1 MCVCVC
7 VGGGGGRGVIYSP
20 PLHHDN
26 NLTLSDLYT
35 FISIYVFEFLSYGF
49 SYRFSN
55 SDTRVE
61 KQLGIPTFLS
71 PLPAKSHCQTHM
83 QPGIIKRR
91 PFRAVIWRA
100 PDSSLYVF
108 FILSLYLPELR
119 TILVGN
125 DLFRTDW
132 SPLNTTEEPN

>member
-7 VGGGGGRGVIYSP
+7 VGGGGGGGGGGVIYSP

-61 KQLGIPTFLS
+61 NSWEYLLS
-71 PLPAKSHCQTHM
+71 
-83 QPGIIKRR
+83 
-91 PFRAVIWRA
+91 
-100 PDSSLYVF
+100 
-108 FILSLYLPELR
+108 
-119 TILVGN
+119 
-125 DLFRTDW
+125 
-132 SPLNTTEEPN
+132 